1 MRHGPLS
8 MGEVIFIM
16 NSPQEEFVQRSYM
29 FVCEISSISRHFKE
43 NMKIKLLTLC
53 NSRMMF
59 SVQISKGKLIA
70 LLKFFSLPLKRKHP
84 KRKASSIPSI
94 MIRGYL
100 ELHGHTANVGLVVR
114 LGHFVWTKHAKVG
127 NGRIVW
133 VYQIDVYCLIMG
145 HCILYVTVYVYI
157 GDFQQW
163 PLPKWPDKSRW

>member
-1 MRHGPLS
+1 MWNLQYFKG
-8 MGEVIFIM
+8 
-16 NSPQEEFVQRSYM
+16 
-29 FVCEISSISRHFKE
+29 ISR
-43 NMKIKLLTLC
+43 KIWKLNCWLYVIRGWCFLC
-53 NSRMMF
+53 KSQRE
-59 SVQISKGKLIA
+59 KLIA

-145 HCILYVTVYVYI
+145 HCILYMWLCMYI
-157 GDFQQW
+157 LATFSSDLFQN
-163 PLPKWPDKSRW
+163 DRTNHVGRCG